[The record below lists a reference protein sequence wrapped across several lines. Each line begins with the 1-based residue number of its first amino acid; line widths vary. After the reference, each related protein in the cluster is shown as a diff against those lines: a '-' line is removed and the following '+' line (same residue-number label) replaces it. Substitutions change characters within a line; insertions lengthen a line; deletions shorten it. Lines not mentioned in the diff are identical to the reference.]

1 MKSKNATLVI
11 IIGII
16 IYISTQN
23 TQSVTINF
31 LFWETSLPLI
41 ILIYITLIAG
51 LLFGVS
57 HSRVYSIV
65 TKRNKKKELKEDID
79 SGKKTKKRV
88 LSK

>member
-1 MKSKNATLVI
+1 MKAKNTTLII

-41 ILIYITLIAG
+41 ILIYITLISG

-57 HSRVYSIV
+57 HSRFYSIV
-65 TKRNKKKELKEDID
+65 KKKNKKKELKEDID